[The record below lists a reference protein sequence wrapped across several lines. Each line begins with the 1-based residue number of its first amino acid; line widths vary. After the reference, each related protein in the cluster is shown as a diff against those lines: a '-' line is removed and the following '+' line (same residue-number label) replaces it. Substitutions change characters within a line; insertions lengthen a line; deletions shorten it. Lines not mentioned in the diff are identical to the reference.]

1 MMRRPSSTYGTLF
14 YTLIYI
20 NTYICIHFVYICFF
34 WERLKKYKWE
44 NSLIYVYCQSHIQR
58 LLHDVFVDWSCK
70 ASLNTHI
77 NRNKIYALLNTKKWA
92 IDRSVRIVI
101 ILIWKSDS
109 CKTTRQETMQNE
121 CMMQTLHVKHVALSK
136 QSTHLIKL
144 TFQNYSAQGNH
155 SVIHPFKNRLQ
166 AHVLCF
172 NTAFFVWLK

>member
-1 MMRRPSSTYGTLF
+1 MYTF
-14 YTLIYI
+14 YLHV
-20 NTYICIHFVYICFF
+20 NIHVWISYKFMFF
-34 WERLKKYKWE
+34 LRKTKKYKWE

-101 ILIWKSDS
+101 ILIWKTVL
-109 CKTTRQETMQNE
+109 CKTTRQKTTRNKR
-121 CMMQTLHVKHVALSK
+121 MMRTLHVKHVALSK

-155 SVIHPFKNRLQ
+155 SVICPFKNRFK

-172 NTAFFVWLK
+172 NTAFFVYFMWSK